1 MTETLA
7 RKMTAPV
14 CQFEDRLSGT
24 TAQGEALHSHD
35 GGASLH
41 AHDHGHGDEAVN
53 EHGHTHEHLENAGES
68 WAWDRSK
75 TDMLGITSLPA

>member
-1 MTETLA
+1 MTTRASRNTKELDLA

-68 WAWDRSK
+68 
-75 TDMLGITSLPA
+75 